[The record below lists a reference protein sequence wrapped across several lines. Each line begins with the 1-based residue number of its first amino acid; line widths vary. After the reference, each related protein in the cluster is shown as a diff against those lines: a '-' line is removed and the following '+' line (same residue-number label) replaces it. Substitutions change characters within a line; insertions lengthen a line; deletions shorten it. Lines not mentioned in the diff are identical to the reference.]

1 MDTLMD
7 LFSKVFFETT
17 NPNTSYNRLL
27 SFDILISIIFHTLAY
42 IIIICVISNVFNIKT
57 NKKIYI
63 KASIFLIIVMILG
76 YIGRLSRVK
85 SIYNYLSEVGYN
97 NKESTLISMKLLQ
110 NDYFKFYFL
119 A

>member
-27 SFDILISIIFHTLAY
+27 SLDVLVSIIFHTIAY
-42 IIIICVISNVFNIKT
+42 ILIIYIISIIFNMKT
-57 NKKIYI
+57 NKNTYI
-63 KASIFLIIVMILG
+63 KVSVFLIIVMILG
-76 YIGRLSRVK
+76 YIGRLCRVK
-85 SIYNYLSEVGYN
+85 SIYNYYNQVGYN
-97 NKESTLISMKLLQ
+97 DKESTVMSMKLLH